1 MAMTDEMV
9 DALPAERTTVEYLLT
24 ADYAEVVNGKVY
36 IMGAGWDRFAPPAF
50 PAPMRLG
57 IAAGIRVPYLESNIP
72 HHLTITLRDGDGRE
86 LFRLDGDLE
95 TGRPPGSRGDAALV
109 PLAVNTIVEV
119 PGPQLLELVA
129 QVDEG
134 PMRRLTIRA
143 VTARG

>member
-1 MAMTDEMV
+1 MTDQTVE
-9 DALPAERTTVEYLLT
+9 ALPAERTTVEYLL
-24 ADYAEVVNGKVY
+24 ASDYAEVVNGKVY

-57 IAAGIRVPYLESNIP
+57 IAAGIRVPYLESNTP
-72 HHLTITLRDGDGRE
+72 HHLTITLRDGDGHE

-95 TGRPPGSRGDAALV
+95 TGRPPESRGDAAFV
-109 PLAVNTIVEV
+109 PLAVNAQVDI

-143 VTARG
+143 VTPRG